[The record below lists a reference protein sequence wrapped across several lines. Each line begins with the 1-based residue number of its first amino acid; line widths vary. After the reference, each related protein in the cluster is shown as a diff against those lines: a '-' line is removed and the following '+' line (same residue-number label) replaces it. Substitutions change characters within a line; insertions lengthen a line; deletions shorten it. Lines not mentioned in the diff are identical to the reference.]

1 MAVDLPDEAQEKLNG
16 VIVRI
21 FDECSFQDIIG
32 QRKTMVLRT
41 LKVIASI
48 AECVFSA
55 SGNELDTEL
64 DALGGRKKL
73 LDGPQEKKAA
83 SQDDMD
89 ELFASFD

>member
-16 VIVRI
+16 VVVRI

-32 QRKTMVLRT
+32 QRITMVLRT
-41 LKVIASI
+41 RKVIASI
-48 AECVFSA
+48 ADMSFRHPVTNSTQNWMRRED
-55 SGNELDTEL
+55 G
-64 DALGGRKKL
+64 KKL

-89 ELFASFD
+89 EIFANPY